1 MIELRSKLNKFSNI
15 IADQVQV
22 FIPLPLTYSS
32 VQYYLE
38 KDPKTDK
45 KLFVEK
51 NLRKKTEQKDI
62 LFI

>member
-1 MIELRSKLNKFSNI
+1 
-15 IADQVQV
+15 
-22 FIPLPLTYSS
+22 